1 MRRTRSRAR
10 TASDCA
16 RMSETAVRDGASAAR
31 LARQGK
37 TDSLE

>member
-1 MRRTRSRAR
+1 MGRAPPGAARAR
-10 TASDCA
+10 CA
-16 RMSETAVRDGASAAR
+16 RMGETKVRDGASAAR

>member
-1 MRRTRSRAR
+1 MGRTRRRAR
-10 TASDCA
+10 RA
-16 RMSETAVRDGASAAR
+16 RVSEAAARDGASAAR